1 TRGHAVRRSIV
12 ADDRTAIQ
20 EAVTSAIADGC
31 RLVLITG
38 GTGLGPR
45 DVTPQALEPLMEF
58 VIPGFGERMR
68 AIGRETTVFA
78 DLSRSVAGA
87 VGSAL
92 VIAVPGSPAGALESL
107 EAVEPLLDH
116 ALETLGGRTEHRP
129 SGTA

>member
-1 TRGHAVRRSIV
+1 MTERMSGRL
-12 ADDRTAIQ
+12 TP
-20 EAVTSAIADGC
+20 EAY
-31 RLVLITG
+31 
-38 GTGLGPR
+38 TGLWRRVLADPTLR
-45 DVTPQALEPLMEF
+45 HRLMEF